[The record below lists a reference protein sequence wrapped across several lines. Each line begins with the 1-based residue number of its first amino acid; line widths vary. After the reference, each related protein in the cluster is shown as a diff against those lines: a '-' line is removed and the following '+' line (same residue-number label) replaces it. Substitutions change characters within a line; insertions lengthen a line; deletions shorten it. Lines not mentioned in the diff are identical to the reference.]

1 MSAFPLA
8 ASLCLLPCDWAGL
21 PLRFGQCIELIEVSC
36 VTFDLCFLGH
46 IGCFPFTNVAA
57 LFICIAVCQVVPLYR
72 PHSHTT
78 LVCHNIA
85 GIVRLS
91 IAPVL
96 IFPWFTCHPAPL
108 TGRIFIA
115 ANPEFAVLCIQVF
128 YHFLLFL
135 RGNRCKV
142 PALCFASSFS
152 FLPCQSIMENLV
164 LMSVCWL
171 SH

>member
-1 MSAFPLA
+1 MPTLDSAMKALKETGNGSMEPAHLIQTGILVSRA
-8 ASLCLLPCDWAGL
+8 IRMVLSTM
-21 PLRFGQCIELIEVSC
+21 QCIELIKVSC
-36 VTFDLCFLGH
+36 VAFDLCFLGC

-85 GIVRLS
+85 GVVRLS

-115 ANPEFAVLCIQVF
+115 ADPKLTVLSIQEL
-128 YHFLLFL
+128 YPYFL
-135 RGNRCKV
+135 
-142 PALCFASSFS
+142 
-152 FLPCQSIMENLV
+152 
-164 LMSVCWL
+164 
-171 SH
+171 

>member
-1 MSAFPLA
+1 MTSFPLA
-8 ASLCLLPCDWAGL
+8 AFLCLLPCDWARL
-21 PLRFGQCIELIEVSC
+21 PFRFGQCIELIKVSC
-36 VTFDLCFLGH
+36 VTFDLCFLGC

-85 GIVRLS
+85 GVVRLS

-96 IFPWFTCHPAPL
+96 IFPWFTCPPAPL

-115 ANPEFAVLCIQVF
+115 ADPKLTVLSIQTF
-128 YHFLLFL
+128 NQFLFL
-135 RGNRCKV
+135 WRGNGHKM
-142 PALCFASSFS
+142 AAFCFAGSFCL
-152 FLPCQSIMENLV
+152 FPREGIIKNTIRV
-164 LMSVCWL
+164 LL
-171 SH
+171 RLL